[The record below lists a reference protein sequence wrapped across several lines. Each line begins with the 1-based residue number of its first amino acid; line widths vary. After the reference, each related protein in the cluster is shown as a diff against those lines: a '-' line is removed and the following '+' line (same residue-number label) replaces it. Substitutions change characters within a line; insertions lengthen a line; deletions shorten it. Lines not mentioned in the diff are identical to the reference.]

1 MTIYSKITK
10 DGNNNAE
17 TLPSVAMFFNG
28 RIFENEIEG
37 YETLNVSGRETV
49 SYSTTTAGNSNEIL
63 TKELDARILTIQYR
77 LKADDNTE
85 FQKKFRKLNELLET
99 DNEDVEIRF
108 IDDVEIEYR
117 GQITA
122 MAEVPP
128 ETNNA
133 IGTFEIYCADPWKEE
148 NEVVATGNPVQLY
161 MKSIYKTKPQKIEL
175 TLKSTTNKITVDNLT
190 TGRHIILDG
199 NYRSGDKIVI
209 EIPENKI
216 TQNGQNIMSD
226 LNYVETDF
234 HKFLVKR
241 GDEIKTTPSNTEMS
255 IAIRTR
261 WK

>member
-10 DGNNNAE
+10 NGNNNAE
-17 TLPSVAMFFNG
+17 KLPSVAMLFNG

-63 TKELDARILTIQYR
+63 TKELEARVLTIEYR

-85 FQKKFRKLNELLET
+85 FQEKFRKLNELLET
-99 DNEDVEIRF
+99 EDEDVEIRF
-108 IDDVEIEYR
+108 IDDIEIEYQ
-117 GQITA
+117 GQLTA
-122 MAEVPP
+122 ISEVPP
-128 ETNNA
+128 ESNNV
-133 IGTFEIYCADPWKEE
+133 ISTFEIYCADPWKEE
-148 NEVVATGNPVQLY
+148 NELVTAGNPTQIY
-161 MKSIYKTKPQKIEL
+161 MKSIYKTKPKRIEL
-175 TLKSTTNKITVDNLT
+175 TLKSATNKITVDNLT

-234 HKFLVKR
+234 HKFLIKT
-241 GDEIKTTPSNTEMS
+241 GDEIRTTPSNTEMS
-255 IAIRTR
+255 VVIRTR